1 MPLNFF
7 SNFLQKA
14 KSDLKRFE
22 NLSPGEA
29 VSTQQIEE
37 VRLALQNA
45 KSNYLT
51 LKKQYENTFV
61 KEWNKNT
68 AEAVAEVLKYMAQ
81 ATASAIKETKEER
94 K

>member
-1 MPLNFF
+1 M
-7 SNFLQKA
+7 SMA
-14 KSDLKRFE
+14 KKETKNSHFIP
-22 NLSPGEA
+22 SPFPA
-29 VSTQQIEE
+29 VTE
-37 VRLALQNA
+37 
-45 KSNYLT
+45 
-51 LKKQYENTFV
+51 YENTFV

>member
-1 MPLNFF
+1 M
-7 SNFLQKA
+7 SKKEQKH
-14 KSDLKRFE
+14 SHFIP
-22 NLSPGEA
+22 SPFPA
-29 VSTQQIEE
+29 VTE
-37 VRLALQNA
+37 
-45 KSNYLT
+45 
-51 LKKQYENTFV
+51 YENTFV

>member
-1 MPLNFF
+1 M
-7 SNFLQKA
+7 
-14 KSDLKRFE
+14 
-22 NLSPGEA
+22 
-29 VSTQQIEE
+29 
-37 VRLALQNA
+37 
-45 KSNYLT
+45 
-51 LKKQYENTFV
+51 KKQTKNSHFIPSPFPAVTEYENTFV

>member
-1 MPLNFF
+1 M
-7 SNFLQKA
+7 
-14 KSDLKRFE
+14 
-22 NLSPGEA
+22 
-29 VSTQQIEE
+29 
-37 VRLALQNA
+37 
-45 KSNYLT
+45 
-51 LKKQYENTFV
+51 KKQTKDSHFIPSPFPAVTEYENTFV

>member
-1 MPLNFF
+1 M
-7 SNFLQKA
+7 A
-14 KSDLKRFE
+14 KKETKHSHFTP
-22 NLSPGEA
+22 SPFPA
-29 VSTQQIEE
+29 VTE
-37 VRLALQNA
+37 
-45 KSNYLT
+45 
-51 LKKQYENTFV
+51 YENTFV

>member
-1 MPLNFF
+1 M
-7 SNFLQKA
+7 A
-14 KSDLKRFE
+14 KKETKNSHFIP
-22 NLSPGEA
+22 SPFPA
-29 VSTQQIEE
+29 VTE
-37 VRLALQNA
+37 
-45 KSNYLT
+45 
-51 LKKQYENTFV
+51 YENTFV

>member
-1 MPLNFF
+1 M
-7 SNFLQKA
+7 
-14 KSDLKRFE
+14 E
-22 NLSPGEA
+22 NNKHSHFIPSPYKC
-29 VSTQQIEE
+29 VT
-37 VRLALQNA
+37 
-45 KSNYLT
+45 
-51 LKKQYENTFV
+51 QYENTLI

>member
-1 MPLNFF
+1 M
-7 SNFLQKA
+7 A
-14 KSDLKRFE
+14 KKEHKYSHFIP
-22 NLSPGEA
+22 SPFPA
-29 VSTQQIEE
+29 VTE
-37 VRLALQNA
+37 
-45 KSNYLT
+45 
-51 LKKQYENTFV
+51 YENTFV

>member
-1 MPLNFF
+1 MVKKETKNSHFIP
-7 SNFLQKA
+7 
-14 KSDLKRFE
+14 
-22 NLSPGEA
+22 SPFPA
-29 VSTQQIEE
+29 VTE
-37 VRLALQNA
+37 
-45 KSNYLT
+45 
-51 LKKQYENTFV
+51 YENTFV